1 MFCKNCGKE
10 LPDGTKFCG
19 GCGSSVTPAVPEEA
33 LGGQEQTVSL
43 DFSAPAAAPE
53 TQAAPPASP
62 APEAG
67 ASDGAVSSII
77 KRRGKSGLVVLGVG
91 AVAVIVVLV
100 LAVKLIGGLLG
111 GGGGSRT
118 QAFAYLTDDDEL
130 MYLSDLKEKTQA
142 IEVTDKDNPQGAR
155 FTKDGKTLYYTDRDS
170 TLYKIAVADL
180 KKDGRPERVARDVS
194 RYRLLDNG
202 SVLYSK
208 YDSSSETYEV
218 TCVTTKEEFRLIKEC
233 NDYSLSKDQKTVYYT
248 EYDKEDREYTLY
260 KIALKKDAQEEELLD
275 GYSSLY
281 TPYDSSVLVYDEND
295 YSSNAGGSGDFGYQG
310 SSGQSGD
317 TDYNT
322 RTVYSCKPGG
332 EPTELQ
338 DDVYSV
344 YGVKVDGS
352 KVSFYY
358 TVQDVEKYTLYDL
371 VSDSKASEDAATLKE
386 DLERPNWYSDFY
398 PEDTYFENGTW
409 YYEDYNGNKFP
420 VDVSSLLTDGTAI
433 AELSPYSVQ
442 NLANNEARARYDQAM
457 EDYNAR
463 YDVWNAAKSR
473 DRIRENLKAEET
485 SQSSLSL
492 YHYTGTAD
500 SDAIATGIN
509 RSQMHYSAEDGVF
522 IYKKAAGIT
531 GGKLCDV
538 ADMSSYYDI
547 YEYMNAGS
555 TDDDWYQNVGDTE
568 SVLEFD
574 EDVTSINGLYVLN
587 GKEVVL
593 SLSFEA
599 GPEDN
604 RRTERIVNAY
614 SLGKTS
620 LTFASTVV
628 EDEFSGL
635 QLAQDAK
642 DNDILYFFTEVES
655 KERGTLGDLN
665 RYSGG
670 KVEPLVK
677 EIYSVYILDDSGAI
691 YAVTDVSSK
700 GERELSLI
708 QGDKP
713 TMITDEI
720 TGGITFLDSKQL
732 LYIADHD
739 LFLWDGKAGR
749 QIAKDVSVVW
759 ANVEEVY
766 TFLAP
771 SSDGGYG
778 YGGYDYDYGYNYG
791 GSAAGFP
798 W

>member
-10 LPDGTKFCG
+10 LPDTAKFCG
-19 GCGSSVTPAVPEEA
+19 GCGSPVTPAAPEEA
-33 LGGQEQTVSL
+33 MGEQENTVSME
-43 DFSAPAAAPE
+43 PPV
-53 TQAAPPASP
+53 TQAAPEFQAGA
-62 APEAG
+62 APEAS
-67 ASDGAVSSII
+67 APDGTAPTNDAADNAVPAAI
-77 KRRGKSGLVVLGVG
+77 KRRGKSGLIVLGVG
-91 AVAVIVVLV
+91 AVAAIVVIVLV
-100 LAVKLIGGLLG
+100 VKLIGGLIG
-111 GGGGSRT
+111 GGGGSRS

-130 MYLSDLKEKTQA
+130 MYLADLKEKTQS
-142 IEVTDKDNPQGAR
+142 IEVTDKDDPRGAR
-155 FTKDGKTLYYTDRDS
+155 FTKDGKTLYYTDKDS
-170 TLYKIAVADL
+170 TLYKVAVAGL
-180 KKDGRPERVARDVS
+180 KKGERPERVARDVS

-208 YDSSSETYEV
+208 YDSGSETYEV
-218 TCVTTKEEFRLIKEC
+218 TCVTSKEDFRLIKEC
-233 NDYSLSKDQKTVYYT
+233 SNYSLSEDQKSVYYT
-248 EYDKEDREYTLY
+248 EYDKDKREYTLY

-281 TPYDSSVLVYDEND
+281 TDWDASLLVYDEND
-295 YSSNAGGSGDFGYQG
+295 YDPNAEWSA
-310 SSGQSGD
+310 D
-317 TDYNT
+317 TDNNT

-344 YGVKVDGS
+344 YGVKVDGG

-371 VSDSKASEDAATLKE
+371 VSDSKASEDAATLAE
-386 DLERPNWYSDFY
+386 DLVRPNWYSGFY
-398 PEDTYFENGTW
+398 PDQVYFENGTW
-409 YYEDYNGNKFP
+409 YYEDYNDNKFS
-420 VDVSSLLTDGTAI
+420 VDVSSLLTDDGTAI
-433 AELSPYSVQ
+433 ADLSSYNVQ
-442 NLANNEARARYDQAM
+442 SLAYDEARARYDQATA
-457 EDYNAR
+457 DYDAR

-492 YHYTGTAD
+492 YHYTGAAD

-509 RSQMHYSAEDGVF
+509 QGQMNYSAKDGVF

-547 YEYMNAGS
+547 YDYMNSGS

-574 EDVTSINGLYVLN
+574 EDVTSVNDLYVLN

-593 SLSFEA
+593 NLSFVT

-604 RRTERIVNAY
+604 RRTESIVNTY
-614 SLGKTS
+614 TLGKTA

-628 EDEFSGL
+628 EDEFSSL
-635 QLAQDAK
+635 ELAKDSK

-655 KERGTLGDLN
+655 KDRGTLGDLN

-670 KVEPLVK
+670 KVETLAK
-677 EIYSVYILDDSGAI
+677 EIYGAYILDDSGTI

-700 GERELSLI
+700 GEGELSLI

-713 TMITDEI
+713 TVISDEI
-720 TGGITFLDSKQL
+720 TDDDIIFLDSKQL
-732 LYIADHD
+732 LYIADSD
-739 LFLWDGKAGR
+739 LFLWDGKAER
-749 QIAKDVSVVW
+749 QIAKDVSIVW
-759 ANVEEVY
+759 ANVEESY
-766 TFLAP
+766 ELIMP
-771 SSDGGYG
+771 SSNGYSGYEGG
-778 YGGYDYDYGYNYG
+778 YGGYENPGV
-791 GSAAGFP
+791 SMP